1 MNKKEIKETLE
12 KQLQLL
18 SERSAETKNRDY
30 MELTELSKAMCLLAE
45 TIDRICPRLP

>member
-30 MELTELSKAMCLLAE
+30 MELAKLSESMCLLAE
-45 TIDRICPRLP
+45 TINRICPSVP